1 MSTFARKRISHDQD
15 LPGAQS
21 RGEILAL
28 LPWLWRLGGVTWSVL
43 EAANLSTA
51 PVLLSRIWRRGRVF
65 KAAAQLNWV
74 QLYAVGPRLL
84 SACCIRRAPI
94 DRYPSARYPLA

>member
-1 MSTFARKRISHDQD
+1 MSTFARKRIHMTGICRETRVCVRSF
-15 LPGAQS
+15 
-21 RGEILAL
+21 AL
-28 LPWLWRLGGVTWSVL
+28 IPSLWRLAGVTRSVL

-74 QLYAVGPRLL
+74 QLQAVGPRLL
-84 SACCIRRAPI
+84 SGCCIRRAPI
-94 DRYPSARYPLA
+94 DRYPSARCPLA